1 MESHS
6 IVPTVAMIV
15 VSLGCIAGWITSPA
29 VSVKSL
35 IMLIRSPFDVPVT
48 MYEWL
53 AQQQKRFV
61 PLFDVLF
68 GAVGLLLFGMFVV
81 EAVSLGIGVGAMR
94 LAMLF
99 FLAAGFRGAWYRT
112 GMPTGENVLRG
123 TVVTDANSA
132 QALAKAQ
139 MDGVPPDL
147 AERIISIGGM
157 PIDPSKET
165 THFAISGATGQG
177 KTLAIKGILRTVRTR
192 GEKAIISDPS
202 GDYLKVFGRPGDK
215 VLNLFDRRTV
225 QWSPFA
231 EIRDAYDCDRIA
243 AAVIPEGSGN
253 AQFFN
258 TNARNVLST
267 VMRRMWEDGE
277 RSTHKL
283 TYLCTGGDRKKLE
296 PYVSGTTVE
305 SLLLGEA
312 GGAADSV
319 RGTLAQYLQPWGYL
333 PDTGDF
339 SIREWVRGVDRD
351 DDSWLFLPFNSDQKA
366 LLGGLI
372 CTALSMA
379 FVEGL
384 SLTPDDRRRLWY
396 ILDEV
401 GTLGTIPNLTDTL
414 DLVRKHGG
422 AVTLGFQTVAQLRQH
437 YGDNFAESLMANT
450 GTVLLLNPNDPN
462 TAEWAAKR
470 IGQVQIRR
478 MTHGTS
484 STAHP
489 VMPVRTNT
497 QSANEQITVE
507 DAVLPAQLMNLPQ
520 REGYLRRSIPLGNSA
535 STLDWSYVHVPI
547 VALPETAAP
556 FERTDKPI
564 QYMAR
569 SSSSQAPSPAPLPP
583 PAEDTPDDDEIAA
596 AESILASWTQEPSL

>member
-6 IVPTVAMIV
+6 IVPTVVMIV
-15 VSLGCIAGWITSPA
+15 ISLGCIAGWFTSPG

-35 IMLIRSPFDVPVT
+35 IMLIRSPFDVPMTV
-48 MYEWL
+48 YEWL

-61 PLFDVLF
+61 PIFDVLF
-68 GAVGLLLFGMFVV
+68 GVVGLFLFGMFVV
-81 EAVSLGIGVGAMR
+81 EALSLGIGVGVMR
-94 LAMLF
+94 LALLF

-123 TVVTDANSA
+123 TVVTDTNAARAMAA
-132 QALAKAQ
+132 QQ
-139 MDGVPPDL
+139 MHAISPDL
-147 AERIISIGGM
+147 VEKIISIGGM
-157 PIDPSKET
+157 PIDPTKET

-192 GEKAIISDPS
+192 GQKAIISDPS

-319 RGTLAQYLQPWGYL
+319 RGTLGQYMQPWGYL

-339 SIREWVRGVDRD
+339 SIREWVRGVDRN

-384 SLTPDDRRRLWY
+384 SLPPNDQRRLWY

-478 MTHGTS
+478 TTHGTS

-489 VMPVRTNT
+489 VLPMRTNT
-497 QSANEQITVE
+497 QSANEQVTIE

-520 REGYLRRSIPLGNSA
+520 REGYLRRSILLENSA
-535 STLDWSYVHVPI
+535 SILDWSYVQVPI
-547 VALPETAAP
+547 VALPDTAAS
-556 FERTDKPI
+556 FERTDEPI
-564 QYMAR
+564 QYMASV
-569 SSSSQAPSPAPLPP
+569 SSRQAPSQEPVAPAT
-583 PAEDTPDDDEIAA
+583 DTPDDNEIAA
-596 AESILASWTQEPSL
+596 AESILASWKQEA